1 VSWKI
6 LTLDNDAFTD
16 ACRLLEAKVVESG
29 FYPDMVVS
37 IRSGGMFVGNKMFTD
52 IRHRSTLLQRPSTAG
67 KKRFV
72 AAIVRNLPRFVQNSL
87 RIVEARVLGRKKARR
102 ISGGDRP
109 QIHIPFGPSE
119 RARKIL
125 VVDDAVDSGY
135 TLSHVL
141 DAFKA
146 VLPVGAEVRSAVIT
160 VTTDDPL
167 VMPDFYLYND
177 KTLVRFPWAMDA

>member
-1 VSWKI
+1 
-6 LTLDNDAFTD
+6 
-16 ACRLLEAKVVESG
+16 
-29 FYPDMVVS
+29 M
-37 IRSGGMFVGNKMFTD
+37 
-52 IRHRSTLLQRPSTAG
+52 
-67 KKRFV
+67 
-72 AAIVRNLPRFVQNSL
+72 
-87 RIVEARVLGRKKARR
+87 LGRKKARR

-109 QIHIPFGPSE
+109 KIHIPFGPSE

-141 DAFKA
+141 EAVKA
-146 VLPVGAEVRSAVIT
+146 VLPAGAEVRSAVIT